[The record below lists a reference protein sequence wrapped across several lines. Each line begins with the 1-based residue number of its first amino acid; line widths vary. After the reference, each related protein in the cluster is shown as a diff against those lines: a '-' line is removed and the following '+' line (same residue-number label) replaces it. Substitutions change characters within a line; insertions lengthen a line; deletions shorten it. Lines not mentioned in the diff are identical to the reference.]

1 MAANVVELQRVSKR
15 YVLGEHHGGYHT
27 LRDAI
32 SASVRRTVRGAT
44 PRTEIWSLDDVT
56 LEVEK
61 GSALGVIGRNGAGK
75 STLLK
80 IVTRITE
87 PTHGTSRTRG
97 KVGALLEVGTGFHL
111 ELTGRENVYLNGAIL
126 GMRRREVDRRFD
138 EIVEFSGVAR
148 FLDTPMKRYSSGM
161 YLRLAF
167 AVAAHLDASIVVVD
181 EVLAVGDLEF
191 QRRCL
196 GKMESLEQ
204 EGRTVIFVSHNLEAI
219 RRLCDTS
226 VWLDRGRM
234 RAVGAT
240 ADVVTAYL
248 AEVVGERAE
257 VAYEDDATLPVS
269 LQRAKLLDR
278 HGRLTRAVPR
288 DEGFSVQLQLEVR
301 EPVVG
306 LDCSVF
312 LQNLEGLRVVEEN
325 LSAFD
330 GGMTR
335 LRDPGVYAATVD
347 FPPALASGDY
357 IVGCWLGTSTET
369 FVYVDDALRVRLE
382 GGSKGRS
389 TPLVHFGAPWHLAE
403 AEPKP

>member
-1 MAANVVELQRVSKR
+1 MSANAVELERVSKR
-15 YVLGEHHGGYHT
+15 YVLGESHGGYNT

-32 SASVRRTVRGAT
+32 SASVRRSVRGTA
-44 PRTEIWSLDDVT
+44 PRTEIWSLDAVS
-56 LEVEK
+56 LEVER

-87 PTHGTSRTRG
+87 PTLGTSRTRG

-138 EIVEFSGVAR
+138 EIIDFSGVSR

-167 AVAAHLDASIVVVD
+167 AVAAHLDASIIVVD

-226 VWLDRGRM
+226 VWLDRGRI
-234 RAVGAT
+234 RAAGAT

-248 AEVVGERAE
+248 AEVVGERAD
-257 VAYEDDATLPVS
+257 VTYEDDADLPVS
-269 LQRAKLLDR
+269 LRRARLLDR
-278 HGRLTRAVPR
+278 HGRSASAVPR
-288 DEGFSVQLQLEVR
+288 DEGFSVQLQLTVR
-301 EPVVG
+301 ESVVG

-312 LQNLEGLRVVEEN
+312 LQNLEGLRVVEET
-325 LSAFD
+325 LSALE
-330 GGMTR
+330 GRTTR
-335 LRDPGVYAATVD
+335 LRAPGVYAARVD

-369 FVYVDDALRVRLE
+369 FVYVDDALRVRLV
-382 GGSKGRS
+382 GASKGRS
-389 TPLVHFGAPWHLAE
+389 TPLVELGAPWHLVEGE
-403 AEPKP
+403 AP

>member
-1 MAANVVELQRVSKR
+1 MPANAVELEGVSKR
-15 YVLGEHHGGYHT
+15 YVLGENHGGYNT

-32 SASVRRTVRGAT
+32 STSVRRAVRGGT
-44 PRTEIWSLDDVT
+44 PRTVIWSLNDVT
-56 LEVEK
+56 LEVAK

-80 IVTRITE
+80 VVTRITE
-87 PTHGTSRTRG
+87 PTRGVSRTRG

-196 GKMESLEQ
+196 GKMESMER

-226 VWLDRGRM
+226 VWLDGGRV

-240 ADVVTAYL
+240 ASVVTAYL

-257 VAYEDDATLPVS
+257 VQYEDDATLPVS
-269 LQRAKLLDR
+269 LRRAKLLDR
-278 HGRLTRAVPR
+278 HGRLASAVAR
-288 DEGFSVQLQLEVR
+288 DEGFSVELQFAVR
-301 EPVVG
+301 DPVMG

-312 LQNLEGLRVVEEN
+312 LQNLEGLRVVEEI
-325 LSAFD
+325 LGDF
-330 GGMTR
+330 GGTGR
-335 LRDPGVYAATVD
+335 PRGQGVYTARVD

-357 IVGCWLGTSTET
+357 VVGCWLGTSTET
-369 FVYVDDALRVRLE
+369 FVYVDDALRVRLV
-382 GGSKGRS
+382 GASKGRS
-389 TPLVHFGAPWHLAE
+389 TPLVQLGAPWHVDRAE
-403 AEPKP
+403 DA